1 MSLYW
6 VGTIVGER
14 FDLAASKPHLM
25 VIIYNGLKD
34 CGMREKLLK
43 LIGEKENIPP
53 LPDILLRLEAKI
65 EDPKSNISD
74 IAVLIETEPVL
85 SGRLIKLSNSVFFGG
100 GREKIENL
108 SSAILRLGL
117 KMVLDLAYTLEIPKM
132 FMKGKGL
139 NQKKFW
145 EHSLAVA
152 ILARLLSRRC
162 DNLVAQADLCYL
174 SGLMHDIGIVI
185 FNFFI
190 PDEYNAFLKDI
201 KGVAEPL
208 EKLEME
214 RFGMSHPEL
223 GSLFIK
229 KWWPVPDEVVFA
241 VGKHYLEVS
250 DPSKD
255 HPTLLMVII
264 ANTLANNFE
273 LENGISSFSA
283 PHNEPFL
290 LELGLTPTAI
300 QELLEEA
307 RESLYIAKEVL
318 YN

>member
-1 MSLYW
+1 
-6 VGTIVGER
+6 
-14 FDLAASKPHLM
+14 
-25 VIIYNGLKD
+25 
-34 CGMREKLLK
+34 MREKLLK
-43 LIGEKENIPP
+43 LIEEKENIPP

-74 IAVLIETEPVL
+74 ISVLIETEPIL

-117 KMVLDLAYTLEIPKM
+117 KMVLDLAYTIEVPKL
-132 FMKGKGL
+132 FMKGKGM

-152 ILARLLSRRC
+152 ILARLLSRKC
-162 DNLVAQADLCYL
+162 DGLVAEPDICYL
-174 SGLMHDIGIVI
+174 SGLMHDLDILL

-190 PDEYNAFLKDI
+190 PNEYGALLQDI
-201 KGVAEPL
+201 KGVEEPL

-214 RFGMSHPEL
+214 RFGIAHPEL

-241 VGKHYLEVS
+241 VGKHYLGIS
-250 DPSKD
+250 DQDKD
-255 HPTLLMVII
+255 YPTLLIVII
-264 ANTLANNFE
+264 SNTLANNFE
-273 LENGISSFSA
+273 MENGISSFSQ
-283 PHNEPFL
+283 PTNEKFL
-290 LELGLTPTAI
+290 AAQGLTPTDV
-300 QELLEEA
+300 QELIDEA
-307 RESLYIAKEVL
+307 RESLYLAKEVL

>member
-1 MSLYW
+1 
-6 VGTIVGER
+6 
-14 FDLAASKPHLM
+14 
-25 VIIYNGLKD
+25 
-34 CGMREKLLK
+34 MREKLLK
-43 LIGEKENIPP
+43 LIEEKENIPP

-74 IAVLIETEPVL
+74 ISVLIETEPIL

-117 KMVLDLAYTLEIPKM
+117 KMVLDLAYTLEVPKL

-152 ILARLLSRRC
+152 ILARLLSRKC
-162 DNLVAQADLCYL
+162 DDLVAEPDLCYL
-174 SGLMHDIGIVI
+174 SGLMHDLGILL

-190 PDEYNAFLKDI
+190 SDEYGAFLRDI
-201 KGVAEPL
+201 EGVEESL

-214 RFGMSHPEL
+214 RFGIAHPEL

-241 VGKHYLEVS
+241 VGKHYLAVS
-250 DPSKD
+250 DQGKD
-255 HPTLLMVII
+255 YPTLLIVII
-264 ANTLANNFE
+264 SNTLANNFE
-273 LENGISSFSA
+273 MENGISSFSQ
-283 PHNEPFL
+283 PPNEKFL
-290 LELGLTPTAI
+290 AEQGLTPTDV
-300 QELLEEA
+300 QELIDEA
-307 RESLYIAKEVL
+307 RESLYLAKEVL

>member
-1 MSLYW
+1 
-6 VGTIVGER
+6 
-14 FDLAASKPHLM
+14 
-25 VIIYNGLKD
+25 
-34 CGMREKLLK
+34 MREKLLK
-43 LIGEKENIPP
+43 LIEEKENIPP

-74 IAVLIETEPVL
+74 ISVLIETEPIL

-117 KMVLDLAYTLEIPKM
+117 KMVLDLAYTSEVPKL
-132 FMKGKGL
+132 FMKGKGM

-152 ILARLLSRRC
+152 ILARLLSRKC
-162 DNLVAQADLCYL
+162 DGLVAEPDICYL
-174 SGLMHDIGIVI
+174 SGLMHDLGILL

-190 PDEYNAFLKDI
+190 PNEYGALLRDI
-201 KGVAEPL
+201 KGVEEPL

-214 RFGMSHPEL
+214 RFGIAHPEL

-241 VGKHYLEVS
+241 VGKHYLGIS
-250 DPSKD
+250 DQDKD
-255 HPTLLMVII
+255 YPTLLIVII
-264 ANTLANNFE
+264 SNTLANNFE
-273 LENGISSFSA
+273 MGNGISSFSQ
-283 PHNEPFL
+283 PTNEKFL
-290 LELGLTPTAI
+290 AAQGLTPTDV
-300 QELLEEA
+300 QELIDEA
-307 RESLYIAKEVL
+307 RESLYLAKEVL

>member
-1 MSLYW
+1 
-6 VGTIVGER
+6 
-14 FDLAASKPHLM
+14 
-25 VIIYNGLKD
+25 
-34 CGMREKLLK
+34 MREKLLK
-43 LIGEKENIPP
+43 LIEEKENIPP

-74 IAVLIETEPVL
+74 ISVLIETEPIL

-117 KMVLDLAYTLEIPKM
+117 KMVLDLAYTIEVPKL
-132 FMKGKGL
+132 FMKGKGM

-152 ILARLLSRRC
+152 ILARLLSRKC
-162 DNLVAQADLCYL
+162 DGLVAEPDICYL
-174 SGLMHDIGIVI
+174 SGLMHDLGILL

-190 PDEYNAFLKDI
+190 PNEYGALLRDI
-201 KGVAEPL
+201 KGVEEPL

-214 RFGMSHPEL
+214 RFGIAHPEL

-241 VGKHYLEVS
+241 VGKHYLGIS
-250 DPSKD
+250 DQDKD
-255 HPTLLMVII
+255 YPTLLIVII
-264 ANTLANNFE
+264 SNTLANNFE
-273 LENGISSFSA
+273 MENGISSYSQ
-283 PHNEPFL
+283 PTNEKFL
-290 LELGLTPTAI
+290 AEQGLTPTDV
-300 QELLEEA
+300 QELIQEA
-307 RESLYIAKEVL
+307 RESLYLAKEVL

>member
-1 MSLYW
+1 
-6 VGTIVGER
+6 
-14 FDLAASKPHLM
+14 
-25 VIIYNGLKD
+25 
-34 CGMREKLLK
+34 MREKLLK
-43 LIGEKENIPP
+43 LIEEKENIPP

-74 IAVLIETEPVL
+74 IAILIETEPIL

-117 KMVLDLAYTLEIPKM
+117 KMVLDLAYTLEIPKL

-152 ILARLLSRRC
+152 ILARLLSRKC
-162 DNLVAQADLCYL
+162 KNLVAEADLCYL

-190 PDEYNAFLKDI
+190 PDEYGAFLQDI
-201 KGVAEPL
+201 KGVEEPL

-241 VGKHYLEVS
+241 VGKHYLGVF
-250 DPSKD
+250 DQGKD
-255 HPTLLMVII
+255 NPTLLMVIM
-264 ANTLANNFE
+264 ANIMANNFN
-273 LENGISSFSA
+273 LENGISSFLQPNS
-283 PHNEPFL
+283 EQFL
-290 LELGLTPTAI
+290 AGQGLSPADI
-300 QELLEEA
+300 QELIEEA
-307 RESLYIAKEVL
+307 RESLYLAKEVL
-318 YN
+318 YS